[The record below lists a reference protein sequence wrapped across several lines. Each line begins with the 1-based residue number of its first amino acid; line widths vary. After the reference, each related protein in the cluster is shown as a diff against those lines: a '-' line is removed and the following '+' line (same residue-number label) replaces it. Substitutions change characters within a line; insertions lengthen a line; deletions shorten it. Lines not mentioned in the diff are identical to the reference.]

1 MTRLRV
7 GVNLL
12 WLVPN
17 VVGGSEDYL
26 VQSLLGLAQRQPEEL
41 DVRLY
46 GLAALA
52 EAHPDLAAL
61 FPLRTV
67 RLQGRLKGGRIAA
80 ESSWLVAQAR
90 RDRLDVI
97 HHAGGVVPPGLW
109 PATLLTVH
117 DIQPLVFP
125 EYFSPVKRRWLKLM
139 LPRSVRRAD
148 RIATTT
154 EFVKQSLVDGLGAD
168 PERIGLVPP
177 CLVPRP
183 ALSTSDVA
191 LRRGIGRPFVV
202 YNTITYPHKNHV
214 VLIDALA
221 RLGGRQLDLALPSGA
236 GGAEEE
242 LIARIAQ
249 RGVGRR
255 VHRLGRI
262 PRDELDALVA
272 ASAGLVFPSTYE
284 GFGMPVLEAMAA
296 GVPVVAADAAALPEV
311 VGDGGQLVAPDDV
324 AGWATALADLAQ
336 GRGPAVSAAR
346 AGAGRAQAAR
356 FSPARTAAAL
366 HAAYLGTAAAR

>member
-1 MTRLRV
+1 M

-26 VQSLLGLAQRQPEEL
+26 VQSLLGLAQRQPEDL

-46 GLAALA
+46 GLEALA
-52 EAHPDLAAL
+52 EARPELAEA

-67 RLQGRLKGGRIAA
+67 RLEGRLKGGRVAA
-80 ESSWLVAQAR
+80 ESSWLAARAR

-97 HHAGGVVPPGLW
+97 HHAGGVIPIGPW

-117 DIQPLVFP
+117 DVQPLVFP
-125 EYFSPVKRRWLKLM
+125 EYFSPAKRRWLTTM

-154 EFVKQSLVDGLGAD
+154 EFVKQSLIDRLGAD
-168 PERIGLVPP
+168 PARIGLVPP

-183 ALSTSDVA
+183 AQSTSDVA

-202 YNTITYPHKNHV
+202 YNAITYPHKNHV
-214 VLIDALA
+214 ALIDALA
-221 RLGGRQLDLALPSGA
+221 RLGGRQLDLVLPSGA
-236 GGAEEE
+236 GGAEDE
-242 LIARIAQ
+242 LIARIAE

-284 GFGMPVLEAMAA
+284 GFGMPVLEAMAV
-296 GVPVVAADAAALPEV
+296 GIPVVASNAAALPEV
-311 VGDGGQLVAPDDV
+311 VGGGGQLVAPDDV
-324 AGWATALADLAQ
+324 AGWAAALADLAQ
-336 GRGPAVSAAR
+336 GQGAAVVAAR

-356 FSPARTAAAL
+356 FSPARTADAL
-366 HAAYLGTAAAR
+366 HAAYRETASAASR